1 MEINN
6 IEVNEPQILK
16 TMSTPIKLSEMT
28 PEEKQALKAELQ
40 QEEKAAK
47 AKIKE
52 DKAALKEIGVEFL
65 EKNIDTLVNRQQDI
79 EKLVDSLFTDFGAIL
94 NLKSQVYG
102 VDILEQDS
110 HTITNSEGTASIKI
124 GQNVNITF
132 DGTEAA
138 GVQKI
143 MNYLTAISGHED
155 NEDMKKMSETVKML
169 LKPSLK
175 TNMLNPAKIIQLN
188 GMRATY
194 NSPEF
199 DEGMDIIV
207 NAQIRQKGSSYVS
220 GYKFIK
226 VGDVPAK
233 KIEFRFTV

>member
-1 MEINN
+1 
-6 IEVNEPQILK
+6 
-16 TMSTPIKLSEMT
+16 MSTSIKLSEMT
-28 PEEKQALKAELQ
+28 PEDKKALLAELAKEQ
-40 QEEKAAK
+40 QEAK
-47 AKIKE
+47 AKIKSE
-52 DKAALKEIGVEFL
+52 KSALKEIAVEFL
-65 EKNIDTLVNRQQDI
+65 DKNIDTLVKRQG
-79 EKLVDSLFTDFGAIL
+79 ELEHLVESLFTDFSKIIE
-94 NLKSQVYG
+94 LKSQVFG

-110 HTITNSEGTASIKI
+110 HTITNSDGTASIKI

-143 MNYLTAISGHED
+143 MNYLTAISGSED

-220 GYKFIK
+220 GYKFVQ

-233 KIEFRFTV
+233 KVEFRFTV